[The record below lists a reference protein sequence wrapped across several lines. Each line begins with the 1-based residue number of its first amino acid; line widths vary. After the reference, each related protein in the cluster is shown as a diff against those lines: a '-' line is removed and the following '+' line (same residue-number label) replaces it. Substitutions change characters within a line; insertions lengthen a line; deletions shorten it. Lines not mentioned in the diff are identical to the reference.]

1 MCQHPGDR
9 TMPPRSRGHLA
20 KEGDMTV
27 LMIAVWLSLQIPAGI
42 LVGRLLQRSL
52 VLLPIAS
59 GRSAGRLLR

>member
-1 MCQHPGDR
+1 
-9 TMPPRSRGHLA
+9 
-20 KEGDMTV
+20 MTV